1 MKRNKLLTLF
11 AAFAMVATV
20 SAQVTYTCTAGTN
33 YDGNEGVAKLFD
45 GNENTKFCGNTGA
58 DVYALFTASEPVYA
72 WGYDMTTANDNEAY
86 GRLLKQWT
94 LYGTNDAEV
103 GANPDAD
110 GWVVL
115 SDLGENNL
123 VQKKN
128 FFTQRFF
135 CEKNVNKSFKYFK
148 LALTG
153 GGFVQFSE
161 FKLLGEPNRVTTYK
175 WKASSQDNS
184 KKALDLL
191 LGQKWEGSNIAG
203 NWVTIETGDGQA
215 YAVKSYS
222 FSTHDDG
229 DWNDR
234 APKSWKIEGS
244 NDNSNWT
251 LIDQVVD
258 DEVIQNANYT
268 TFEFTPSNTTDKFR
282 YIRLTLDKMKA
293 DGWTQVGEFHVLST
307 SDVSDAQYYTNLV
320 NTAKA
325 TKAEYESL
333 LGENDPWCQEYATF
347 FEGLDLDGVL
357 AAAISA
363 GDYASLEAKLAEAEN
378 NAVAQAIK
386 LFANGANY
394 AAIAG
399 SGDKCW
405 GDGHYSQ
412 LFDGKDG
419 CEGRLASKW
428 GGNNFPQYV
437 IFRVKEAFK
446 PFFYKLVTGNDTANN
461 TGRNWKTWNVYGGN
475 FASFSAAADSSAAGW
490 TLIDAR
496 EDISE
501 EYLPMKNFY
510 PATFDFNK
518 GVSEDYLYYMVIV
531 NAPHSGTQQQMSEM
545 YLCTQEEFEA
555 IREPLVAAFEDFDA
569 AGLTVLP
576 EDEEAKASF
585 GPLFEE
591 LKTTAD
597 AVRLTKVYNDLVAL
611 REKLEASAAFAGG
624 GYRSVSG
631 NTAWGDGENW
641 TKLIDGDPSTKWG
654 GGRPEGGS
662 YNIFKSYVSVDPE
675 YYMLITGNDTQRSP
689 DRNWARWK
697 IYGGNFDSDEAA
709 TRDAEG
715 WVLIDSKEDIG
726 QDLLPGA
733 NFAPAYFSVDG
744 DWEEDGFNYFKI
756 EVDSAYNGGGSIQM
770 SEFRFLDN
778 SEWKDIRAEYAD
790 SLNTLKAE
798 IFEGKEISDAVA
810 ADVDAAINAFK
821 KVKPEQ
827 LLTNFAKACKMILD
841 APMNSTLELAAGD
854 ADCILPSMKW
864 GGAYKAWTYVAQGE
878 FDYGDWNESNPN
890 YNKII
895 GVPAKQDGKAWYQ
908 PDFNVAAWNY
918 GQDLPNFGDGR
929 PADVYAIRYFTVDGE
944 IPSTVYMPAPHDDA
958 PCEYYINGELIWAE
972 TDGWYEDEVVRLT
985 DSQKALIKTDG
996 SVNVFAFHV
1005 HQNWGGRYADG
1016 GLYTAGDMVNAFN
1029 GDALRALDA
1038 TIALAESDSIDADI
1052 IEFAKSKSNYRNGHN
1067 KGLAQLRKA
1076 RRLAADARTENFV
1089 GTAPAD
1095 GMEVFIFNVGAKM
1108 FLAGGNDWGTHASL
1122 NHMGTKC
1129 VLRANS
1135 SGENRY
1141 SIKTN
1146 LPNGSRNDYDGLGHN
1161 GYVDCKY
1168 GDDFTTAQGW
1178 AWTFEA
1184 LEDGSYHII
1193 NADNSLYLG
1202 MTDDD
1207 RLQVDTDKSGADN
1220 PYNKWLLVTPDEFMA
1235 LAVEATAENP
1245 VDLGHLIHQ
1254 ATFSQNDFDG
1264 NDKGAANADLNDS
1277 KWERNAG
1284 SIFNWKGNDV
1294 NGDYMF
1300 EMWNTA
1306 SAGKVYLKQVVEGL
1320 PAGKYTVSMTGYYR
1334 DGNFESADEGNVRQL
1349 AFLYAGTEY
1358 NKVLLPSIVEGSGN
1372 CPGYGRGGASGIVI
1386 PDGCRD
1392 AAKFFQVGTYTT
1404 TIDANVRED
1413 GKLEIGV
1420 YRDAEDVKGG
1430 DWIVTDNWRLY
1441 YKGNPVDVAVSEYGY
1456 ATFVAPGYIETV
1468 PEGVEAFA
1476 AQVKEGYVHL
1486 EPTTAIPAGEAVV
1499 LKAEE
1504 GTYTMYQK
1512 AKEANLALE
1521 NDLIAATDAVTADGS
1536 QYILAKLEDEVGFAK
1551 ATPETKIVAGKGYL
1565 VIPAAV
1571 KAFYPFTEEAETG
1584 INDLKDVK
1592 DLNGAIYNL
1601 SGQRV
1606 NKAQKGIYIINGKK
1620 VLK

>member
-1 MKRNKLLTLF
+1 MLCYCYNVGDVTSGRESGAITGWTGGDKSTIENTYNIGVVTNGEGDGFVRGGGNIVNCYTL
-11 AAFAMVATV
+11 AADD
-20 SAQVTYTCTAGTN
+20 AQVASGELAYKLGEAFGQTIGTDAYPVLGGQKVYPLADIFVNNVETTAGN
-33 YDGNEGVAKLFD
+33 
-45 GNENTKFCGNTGA
+45 
-58 DVYALFTASEPVYA
+58 
-72 WGYDMTTANDNEAY
+72 
-86 GRLLKQWT
+86 
-94 LYGTNDAEV
+94 
-103 GANPDAD
+103 
-110 GWVVL
+110 
-115 SDLGENNL
+115 
-123 VQKKN
+123 
-128 FFTQRFF
+128 
-135 CEKNVNKSFKYFK
+135 
-148 LALTG
+148 
-153 GGFVQFSE
+153 
-161 FKLLGEPNRVTTYK
+161 
-175 WKASSQDNS
+175 
-184 KKALDLL
+184 
-191 LGQKWEGSNIAG
+191 
-203 NWVTIETGDGQA
+203 
-215 YAVKSYS
+215 
-222 FSTHDDG
+222 
-229 DWNDR
+229 
-234 APKSWKIEGS
+234 
-244 NDNSNWT
+244 
-251 LIDQVVD
+251 
-258 DEVIQNANYT
+258 
-268 TFEFTPSNTTDKFR
+268 
-282 YIRLTLDKMKA
+282 
-293 DGWTQVGEFHVLST
+293 
-307 SDVSDAQYYTNLV
+307 
-320 NTAKA
+320 
-325 TKAEYESL
+325 
-333 LGENDPWCQEYATF
+333 
-347 FEGLDLDGVL
+347 
-357 AAAISA
+357 
-363 GDYASLEAKLAEAEN
+363 
-378 NAVAQAIK
+378 
-386 LFANGANY
+386 
-394 AAIAG
+394 
-399 SGDKCW
+399 
-405 GDGHYSQ
+405 
-412 LFDGKDG
+412 
-419 CEGRLASKW
+419 
-428 GGNNFPQYV
+428 
-437 IFRVKEAFK
+437 
-446 PFFYKLVTGNDTANN
+446 
-461 TGRNWKTWNVYGGN
+461 
-475 FASFSAAADSSAAGW
+475 
-490 TLIDAR
+490 
-496 EDISE
+496 
-501 EYLPMKNFY
+501 
-510 PATFDFNK
+510 
-518 GVSEDYLYYMVIV
+518 
-531 NAPHSGTQQQMSEM
+531 
-545 YLCTQEEFEA
+545 
-555 IREPLVAAFEDFDA
+555 
-569 AGLTVLP
+569 
-576 EDEEAKASF
+576 
-585 GPLFEE
+585 
-591 LKTTAD
+591 
-597 AVRLTKVYNDLVAL
+597 
-611 REKLEASAAFAGG
+611 
-624 GYRSVSG
+624 
-631 NTAWGDGENW
+631 
-641 TKLIDGDPSTKWG
+641 
-654 GGRPEGGS
+654 
-662 YNIFKSYVSVDPE
+662 
-675 YYMLITGNDTQRSP
+675 
-689 DRNWARWK
+689 
-697 IYGGNFDSDEAA
+697 
-709 TRDAEG
+709 
-715 WVLIDSKEDIG
+715 
-726 QDLLPGA
+726 
-733 NFAPAYFSVDG
+733 
-744 DWEEDGFNYFKI
+744 
-756 EVDSAYNGGGSIQM
+756 
-770 SEFRFLDN
+770 
-778 SEWKDIRAEYAD
+778 
-790 SLNTLKAE
+790 
-798 IFEGKEISDAVA
+798 
-810 ADVDAAINAFK
+810 
-821 KVKPEQ
+821 
-827 LLTNFAKACKMILD
+827 
-841 APMNSTLELAAGD
+841 
-854 ADCILPSMKW
+854 ADCILPSMRW
-864 GGAYKAWTYVAQGE
+864 SGSGVYKAWTWVADSGRSYNDAE
-878 FDYGDWNESNPN
+878 
-890 YNKII
+890 YNKVF
-895 GVPAKQDGKAWYQ
+895 GTPEADAAGNAWYT
-908 PDFNVAAWNY
+908 PGYAMGEGWSY
-918 GQDLPNFGDGR
+918 GTTLPNSWCNNDIMG
-929 PADVYAIRYFTVDGE
+929 DVYAIRYFTVEGE

-1016 GLYTAGDMVNAFN
+1016 GLYIAGGAVNDFKN
-1029 GDALRALDA
+1029 DLSPLDA
-1038 TIALAESDSIDADI
+1038 TIALAEAEGIDADI
-1052 IEFAKSKSNYRNGHN
+1052 IEFAKAKVNYRAGREQA
-1067 KGLAQLRKA
+1067 LAKLRQA
-1076 RRLAADARTENFV
+1076 RRFAADARTEDFK

-1095 GMEVFIFNVGAKM
+1095 GLTAYIFNVGAKM

-1146 LPNGSRNDYDGLGHN
+1146 LPNGLRSDYDGLGHN

-1184 LEDGSYHII
+1184 LEDGTYHII
-1193 NADNSLYLG
+1193 NSSNSGANIYLG

-1264 NDKGAANADLNDS
+1264 NDKGAAGAELNDS

-1386 PDGCRD
+1386 PDGCRE

-1430 DWIVTDNWRLY
+1430 DWIVTDNWPLY

-1521 NDLIAATDAVTADGS
+1521 NDLIAATDVVTADGS

-1571 KAFYPFTEEAETG
+1571 KAFYPFTEEDATG
-1584 INDLKDVK
+1584 ISEVNDVK
-1592 DLNGAIYNL
+1592 DFGGAIYNL